1 MPFKGFKA
9 AFALCIAIH
18 ASLGMAATTGM
29 KFISTAG
36 DYIGGGTTQTYVP
49 PEASISASG
58 SAGTVSIYV
67 SDPSHWWYLD
77 FASPTNRTLKK
88 GKYPDAARYPFNS
101 PLGAGM
107 SVSGDGRGCNTL
119 KGWFKVLQYELD
131 EFGSVAKLA
140 IDFLQNC
147 EVSGPPLYG
156 TVRLNSDFE
165 LRVPDTVAVAGADF
179 TLFGGERGKLD
190 GTQSFSRKHAP
201 LSYAW
206 VQTDGPAVALDDP
219 RAKAPGFTAPAVGEE
234 GASLRFE
241 LVVTDAQGGT
251 SRDKV
256 VVQVESANAART
268 QVSFSGDEG
277 DYITQGLRY
286 RFDQRNASL
295 RFSRNYDGGV
305 SVSINGESW
314 WTIDTA
320 VPTGQVYRE
329 GVYRKAQRFPFQDE
343 KSPGLDLSGD
353 GRGCNTLTGKF
364 TVYDAKFDDRGEP
377 KRLDIG
383 FVQHCEGGEPAAR
396 GEILLNAVPHE
407 LAASRLRAAR
417 QRFGDE

>member
-1 MPFKGFKA
+1 MIKYKSA
-9 AFALCIAIH
+9 LALLIAFH
-18 ASLGMAATTGM
+18 ASLGVAASTGM

-36 DYIGGGTTQTYVP
+36 DYIGGGTTQTYLP
-49 PEASISASG
+49 PEASITATG
-58 SAGTVSIYV
+58 SAGVVSVSV
-67 SDPSHWWYLD
+67 SDESHWWYLD
-77 FASPTNRTLKK
+77 FASPTNRSLKK
-88 GKYPDAARYPFNS
+88 AKYADAARYPFNS
-101 PLGAGM
+101 PLAPGM
-107 SVSGDGRGCNTL
+107 SVYGDGRGCNTL
-119 KGWFKVLQYELD
+119 KGWFRVRQYELD
-131 EFGSVAKLA
+131 ESGNVAKLA

-147 EVSGPPLYG
+147 EVTGPPLYG
-156 TVRLNSDFE
+156 AVRVNSDFE
-165 LRVPDTVAVAGADF
+165 LHVPDTAAVAGADF
-179 TLFGGERGKLD
+179 TILGGEKGKLD

-206 VQTDGPAVALDDP
+206 TQTDGPAVVLDDP
-219 RAKAPGFTAPAVGEE
+219 HAKAPRFTAPAVGDE

-251 SRDKV
+251 ARDNV
-256 VVQVESANAART
+256 VVRVESANAART

-286 RFDQRNASL
+286 RFDTRNASIQ
-295 RFSRNYDGGV
+295 FSRNYDGGV

-320 VPTGQVYRE
+320 VPMGQVYRE

-364 TVYDAKFDDRGEP
+364 TVYEAKFDDRGEP

-383 FVQHCEGGEPAAR
+383 FVQHCEGVEAAAR

-417 QRFGDE
+417 LRFGDE